1 MAVDNLLEK
10 LAKNKIKVI
19 RLGHPARVQSELQK
33 YSLDAMLSCSE
44 QKILAQDVKSDM
56 DAALNKLKKSKTYSQ
71 KQSLRNEMRHLRK
84 ELHTRE
90 SRAMKETLESAEVV
104 LATLTSASNTQ
115 GPLKHLGRE
124 KYFDL
129 AVIDECSQA
138 LEISCWIALLQVQKV
153 VLAGDH
159 LQLPPTIMSEVAA
172 NKGLAFTL
180 MERVIKG
187 CAQGKKQED
196 VVRMLNTQYRH
207 VFRFFPLQTNKLFT
221 SSLLL
226 FRMNEAIMKWS
237 SETFYEGK
245 LQAHVSVQSRL
256 LKDLEAVEA
265 NEDTEAAL
273 VLIDTTG
280 CDDYYELVTED
291 EQSKANEGEAALV
304 TLYAQ
309 QLVQSGVDPAEI
321 AIITPYN
328 LQVELLRL
336 QLRDKYPS
344 LEIRSVDGFQVHV

>member
-1 MAVDNLLEK
+1 
-10 LAKNKIKVI
+10 
-19 RLGHPARVQSELQK
+19 
-33 YSLDAMLSCSE
+33 
-44 QKILAQDVKSDM
+44 
-56 DAALNKLKKSKTYSQ
+56 
-71 KQSLRNEMRHLRK
+71 
-84 ELHTRE
+84 
-90 SRAMKETLESAEVV
+90 
-104 LATLTSASNTQ
+104 
-115 GPLKHLGRE
+115 
-124 KYFDL
+124 
-129 AVIDECSQA
+129 
-138 LEISCWIALLQVQKV
+138 
-153 VLAGDH
+153 
-159 LQLPPTIMSEVAA
+159 
-172 NKGLAFTL
+172 
-180 MERVIKG
+180 
-187 CAQGKKQED
+187 
-196 VVRMLNTQYRH
+196 
-207 VFRFFPLQTNKLFT
+207 
-221 SSLLL
+221 
-226 FRMNEAIMKWS
+226 MNEAIMKWS

-256 LKDLEAVEA
+256 LKDLEVVEA

-344 LEIRSVDGFQVHV
+344 LEIRSVYVLQVDIILSF

>member
-19 RLGHPARVQSELQK
+19 RIGHPARVQSELQK

-44 QKILAQDVKSDM
+44 QKILAQDVKADM

-90 SRAMKETLESAEVV
+90 SRAMEETLKSAEVV

-115 GPLKHLGRE
+115 GPLKHLGRK
-124 KYFDL
+124 KYFDW

-187 CAQGKKQED
+187 CAQGKQED

-207 VFRFFPLQTNKLFT
+207 VFRFFPLYAYKLTYSGSFQDER
-221 SSLLL
+221 S
-226 FRMNEAIMKWS
+226 
-237 SETFYEGK
+237 
-245 LQAHVSVQSRL
+245 
-256 LKDLEAVEA
+256 
-265 NEDTEAAL
+265 
-273 VLIDTTG
+273 
-280 CDDYYELVTED
+280 YYEMVLG
-291 EQSKANEGEAALV
+291 N
-304 TLYAQ
+304 
-309 QLVQSGVDPAEI
+309 
-321 AIITPYN
+321 
-328 LQVELLRL
+328 LLR
-336 QLRDKYPS
+336 RKVAGAR
-344 LEIRSVDGFQVHV
+344 IRSIKTFERLGGRRG